1 MRPPATHPSGVLDWS
16 VFAAMGREAAG
27 PDLVR
32 RGVVGWEGES
42 GTDHLT
48 ITPGQDVD
56 VHVTTADGFE
66 LTARLFAPAGVWRLP
81 PIGDEVLVVAAAGD
95 WRTPGGP
102 VCLWKHRLPP
112 SNLTTSNAVLE
123 VPDGGLLVG
132 NGATKAA
139 ARTDDPILP
148 GVITIAPQASLPNT
162 PTAGLVTVPLLVTYT
177 APDAAPVVCGTLAF
191 VATAVAALAI
201 TGSVSITL
209 GGKVGAGSTKVT
221 IE

>member
-1 MRPPATHPSGVLDWS
+1 MRPPATHPSGVMDWG
-16 VFAAMGREAAG
+16 VFAEMAREAMG

-42 GTDHLT
+42 GTDHVT
-48 ITPGQDVD
+48 ITAGQDVD
-56 VHVTTADGFE
+56 VHVTLDGGYPIV
-66 LTARLFAPAGVWRLP
+66 ARLAAPGGVWRCP
-81 PIGDEVLVVAAAGD
+81 AIGEEALVLAATGD
-95 WRTPGGP
+95 WRTDGGP
-102 VCLWKHRLPP
+102 VAYLRHRLPP
-112 SNLTTSNAVLE
+112 SNLTATRAVLE
-123 VPDGGLLVG
+123 VPSGGLLVG
-132 NGATKAA
+132 DGATKAA

-148 GVITIAPQASLPNT
+148 GSVTIAPQASLPNT

-201 TGSVSITL
+201 TGSVTINL
-209 GGKVGAGSTKVT
+209 GGKVGAGSSKVQ